1 MPYYLAPVRLH
12 AHTIKVTMSPAMS
25 DDLGK
30 LILRVSLG
38 SMLLLHGIGKLVHG
52 IAPIERMVTA
62 NGLPALLAWGVYAG
76 ELLAP
81 AMIILGVFARLGG
94 LLAAI
99 SMCFAIM
106 LAHRAEIFQLNSM
119 WAWSLELQGLF
130 LFGSLAI
137 VFLGAGRYSVAG
149 KSGRWN

>member
-1 MPYYLAPVRLH
+1 
-12 AHTIKVTMSPAMS
+12 MSPAMS
-25 DDLGK
+25 DEFGK

-38 SMLLLHGIGKLVHG
+38 SMLLLHGIGKVIYG

-81 AMIILGVFARLGG
+81 AMMILGIYARLGG

-99 SMCFAIM
+99 SMGFAIV

-119 WAWSLELQGLF
+119 WAWSIELQGLF
-130 LFGSLAI
+130 LFGSLA
-137 VFLGAGRYSVAG
+137 VFLLGAGRYSVAG

>member
-1 MPYYLAPVRLH
+1 
-12 AHTIKVTMSPAMS
+12 MSPAMS
-25 DDLGK
+25 DELGK

-38 SMLLLHGIGKLVHG
+38 SMLILHGVGKLAHG

-62 NGLPALLAWGVYAG
+62 HGLPSLLAWGVYAG

-81 AMIILGVFARLGG
+81 AMMILGLYARLGG

-106 LAHRAEIFQLNSM
+106 LAHQSEIFQLNSM

-130 LFGSLAI
+130 LFGSLA
-137 VFLGAGRYSVAG
+137 VFFLGAGRYSVAG
-149 KSGRWN
+149 KGGRWN

>member
-1 MPYYLAPVRLH
+1 
-12 AHTIKVTMSPAMS
+12 MSPSTS

-30 LILRVSLG
+30 LILRVSVG
-38 SMLLLHGIGKLVHG
+38 IMLILHGIGKLIDG
-52 IAPIERMVTA
+52 IAHIERMVTA
-62 NGLPALLAWGVYAG
+62 NGLPAILAWGVYAG

-81 AMIILGVFARLGG
+81 AMIILGVYTRVGG

-106 LAHRAEIFQLNSM
+106 LAHRAQIFELTPM

-137 VFLGAGRYSVAG
+137 VFLGAGRYSIAG
-149 KSGRWN
+149 KGGRWN

>member
-1 MPYYLAPVRLH
+1 
-12 AHTIKVTMSPAMS
+12 MSPATS
-25 DDLGK
+25 DDFGK

-38 SMLLLHGIGKLVHG
+38 TMLILHGIRKLATG
-52 IAPIERMVTA
+52 IASIEGMLVA
-62 NGLPALLAWGVYAG
+62 NGLPAILAWGVYAG

-81 AMIILGVFARLGG
+81 AMIILGIYARLGG

-119 WAWSLELQGLF
+119 GAWSLELQGLF

-137 VFLGAGRYSVAG
+137 FFLGAGRYSIAG